1 MSENSNSIF
10 RAILTGSAWSFVGVL
25 LAVAFFY
32 WQEYRNPYSFK
43 IELVDEFNLIEVRE
57 QISDLKILYKNDDII
72 ESKKEIKV
80 IRIQIRNEGDTI
92 LQGYYDQLE
101 PFGLRFSNSQVLN
114 AEVISTNSEDLQQ
127 KLVNSV
133 NSVNSDAG
141 NKNSDVLLSKVIF
154 DAGDYATLK
163 ITVLSDEKEILNIA
177 PLGKIA
183 NVDSLKIDVIQP
195 EADEEKPVGL
205 YVVGGYIGFIVF
217 LFGLIAITEFFETRS
232 KRNKVKRF
240 LKDGESLT
248 EVQSEI
254 TDYYMDMP
262 PSQKRLIKALLN
274 NDIALDLKQV
284 IEAQT
289 PKHSPIEKIFLLP
302 LVITK
307 TNRLRLQNLQKD
319 IFSTDGVTVSFN
331 KENEDFIRSF
341 FGAVL

>member
-10 RAILTGSAWSFVGVL
+10 RLILTGSAWSFVGVFL
-25 LAVAFFY
+25 TVAFFY
-32 WQEYRNPYSFK
+32 WQEYRNPYIFK

-101 PFGLRFSNSQVLN
+101 PFGLRFSNSKVLN

-133 NSVNSDAG
+133 NSDAG
-141 NKNSDVLLSKVIF
+141 SNNSDVLLSKVIF

-163 ITVLSDEKEILNIA
+163 ITVLSDEKEILNVV

-195 EADEEKPVGL
+195 EADEEKTVVL
-205 YVVGGYIGFIVF
+205 YFVGGYIGFILF
-217 LFGLIAITEFFETRS
+217 LFGLVAITEFFETRA

-240 LKDGESLT
+240 LKDGDSLT
-248 EVQSEI
+248 ETQSEI
-254 TDYYMDMP
+254 VDYYMDMP
-262 PSQKRLIKALLN
+262 TSQKRLIKALLK

-284 IEAQT
+284 VEAQT
-289 PKHSPIEKIFLLP
+289 PKPSPIEKIFLLP
-302 LVITK
+302 LVMTK
-307 TNRLRLQNLQKD
+307 TNRLRLQNLPKV

-331 KENEDFIRSF
+331 KENEDFVRSF

>member
-43 IELVDEFNLIEVRE
+43 IEVVDEFNLIEVRE

-101 PFGLRFSNSQVLN
+101 PFGLRFSNSKVLN

-127 KLVNSV
+127 KL
-133 NSVNSDAG
+133 VNSDAG

-163 ITVLSDEKEILNIA
+163 ITILSDEREILNIV

-183 NVDSLKIDVIQP
+183 NVDSLKVDVIQP

-205 YVVGGYIGFIVF
+205 YVVGGYIGFILF

-232 KRNKVKRF
+232 KKNKVKCF

-254 TDYYMDMP
+254 ADYYMDMP

-289 PKHSPIEKIFLLP
+289 PKHSPIERILLLP
-302 LVITK
+302 LVITRV
-307 TNRLRLQNLQKD
+307 NRLRLQNLPKD